1 MHGCWQWVERDMRAR
16 RRLLLMFDVGSGWS
30 ETCELGEGWLEQNN
44 AADKAHFPFYNLLCN
59 DGAPLLPG

>member
-1 MHGCWQWVERDMRAR
+1 MRAR

-59 DGAPLLPG
+59 DGAPLLPA